1 MQFCVQDNNISLYF
15 EKKESIVS
23 VMLSYGKLYKF
34 LYTVSQTEAWHCY
47 NRKFEAVLFNF
58 CSLLFEDRWER

>member
-1 MQFCVQDNNISLYF
+1 MEFCVQDNNISLYF

-34 LYTVSQTEAWHCY
+34 LYTVSQTEAW
-47 NRKFEAVLFNF
+47 
-58 CSLLFEDRWER
+58 LLLQ